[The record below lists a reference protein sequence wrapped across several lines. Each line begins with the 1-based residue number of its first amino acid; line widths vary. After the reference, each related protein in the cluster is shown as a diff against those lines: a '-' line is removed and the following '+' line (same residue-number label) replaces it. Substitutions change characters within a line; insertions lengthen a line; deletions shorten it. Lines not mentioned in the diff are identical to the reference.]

1 MPLLPVR
8 DIACQQAVEL
18 ISDYLEG
25 ALPRR
30 ARRRLEAHLKDCP
43 HCSRYL
49 EQMRV
54 TIATMGRVEPET
66 LEPEVR
72 DTVVDLWRRYHSSE

>member
-1 MPLLPVR
+1 MGLLPVR

-25 ALPRR
+25 VLPRR
-30 ARRRLEAHLKDCP
+30 ARRRLEAHLRNCP

-54 TIATMGRVEPET
+54 TIATMGRVEPES
-66 LEPEVR
+66 LDPDAR
-72 DTVVDLWRRYHSSE
+72 DTVVELWRRFHEDG